1 MTFGPHHYVPVLK
14 IKRGE
19 KAALQQVAATAR
31 ARITPLLEVVQRQPH
46 KQLPAHLE
54 TTFKG
59 LAESVSGYAR
69 CFLDAHAIA
78 TDGPQAATAVFERAA
93 TLGIAFTP
101 VTGISRGA
109 DLLAALNHK
118 ATGLALRL
126 TRAEFEEG
134 DLAARVVTFLRA
146 HLLEP
151 GQVDV
156 IIDLGPVE
164 DLITDGVAALSQA
177 FIADVPNQHQWRTFT
192 LSACSFPVS
201 MGVVDRHSHDFIE
214 RSDWMSWR
222 DHLHRERQ
230 HLTRLPSFSDCAIQ
244 HPLGVEGFDPKIM
257 PVSASIRYTLSDRW
271 LLIKGESTRFR
282 PPRTQFPELA
292 TRLVYGHLRS
302 HFAAASHC
310 AGCAS
315 TKDAADG
322 TSGYGSAEAW
332 RRLGTAHHISTVI
345 QGLDSLPWP

>member
-1 MTFGPHHYVPVLK
+1 MTFGPHHYMPVLK

-19 KAALQQVAATAR
+19 KAALLQVSATTR
-31 ARITPLLEVVQRQPH
+31 PRITPLLEVVQRQPD
-46 KQLPAHLE
+46 KQLAAHLE

-69 CFLDAHAIA
+69 CFLDAREIA
-78 TDGPQAATAVFERAA
+78 ADGPQAATAVFGRAS

-109 DLLAALNHK
+109 DLSAALSHK

-134 DLAARVVTFLRA
+134 DLASRVRTFLRA

-151 GQVDV
+151 GQVDL
-156 IIDLGPVE
+156 IIDLGAVD

-177 FIADVPNQHQWRTFT
+177 FMADVPNQPQWRTFT

-214 RSDWMSWR
+214 RSDWIWWR

-244 HPLGVEGFDPKIM
+244 HPLGVEGFDPTIM
-257 PVSASIRYTLSDRW
+257 QVSASVRYTLSDRW

-282 PPRTQFPELA
+282 PPSTQFPELA

-302 HFAAASHC
+302 HFAGANHC
-310 AGCAS
+310 GGCAS
-315 TKDAADG
+315 IKEAADG
-322 TSGYGSAEAW
+322 APGYGSAEAW
-332 RRLGTAHHISTVI
+332 RRLGTVHHISTVM
-345 QGLDSLPWP
+345 QGLGSLPWP